1 MKAEDVKRTVKTA
14 IDKAKLKTKQKP
26 KLLSDNG
33 PCYVSSELK
42 DYLENTEN
50 MKHVRGKPLHPQ
62 TQGKIERYHSTMKN
76 VVKLNHYYHPDELVE
91 ALNKF
96 VENYNNHRYHEALN
110 NLTPADVY
118 FGRTDKI
125 LEQRAIIKQQ
135 TMAKRRL
142 LYFQEK
148 IINL

>member
-62 TQGKIERYHSTMKN
+62 TQGKIERYHRTMKN

-135 TMAKRRL
+135 TIQQR
-142 LYFQEK
+142 
-148 IINL
+148 